1 MTKSKDNII
10 KNYLKKKKLLSKHN
24 DFYYA
29 KDSPIVTD
37 EQYDDIKKESIELER
52 NYTFLKKYGSV
63 KDSVGFK
70 PSSKFAKIKHARPML
85 SLSNAF
91 NASDIKDFIKKIN
104 NYLNNKNLELSFS
117 LEPKI
122 DGISA
127 SLTYSNGMLI
137 RGASRGDGT
146 TGEDIL
152 ENLKTIKQIPKKIT
166 GKDIPKILEI
176 RGEVYIGKKDFEKIK
191 EKFANPRNAAGGSL
205 RQKNSTV
212 TAKIPLQFFA
222 YAFGSI
228 NPQTF
233 KNQTDFLKKI
243 NEWGFKTN
251 PNNYLAENITG
262 IENQHNKLEKIRS
275 NLDYDIDGLV
285 IKINDL
291 SLQTRLGNTSNSPR
305 WAIAYKFSSV
315 QATTKVKDIIIQVG
329 RTGALTPV
337 AKVEPVTVGGVVV
350 SNATL
355 HNEEEIIRKD
365 IRIGDYVSIQRA
377 GDVIP
382 QIVSVDLSKREKNL
396 KKYNFPIK
404 CPSCGSQTIK
414 EINTNTKK
422 VDAVRRCLDKEYK
435 CQHIAK
441 EKLKH
446 FVSKDAFNID
456 GLGKKVIDQFW
467 ELKLIKTASD
477 IFNLNYLKIV
487 DLEGWGQLSVENL
500 KNAIN
505 NSSNIPLDK
514 FIYSLGIRHIG
525 EENAKLL
532 GNFFI
537 SIKKFTELF
546 NTSKRKSLLKNID
559 ELDGIGSAQLK
570 SLEEFFSNKSNCEVI
585 LSLIKSLNIK
595 NFKILNKNGKL
606 ISKTIMFTG
615 GFEKISRSEAKSL
628 VEENGGKVIG
638 SISKKLNIL
647 VTGNNK
653 PTNSKIEKA
662 KELGINIISENDWY
676 KFLNI

>member
-1 MTKSKDNII
+1 MPKKKDNIARS
-10 KNYLKKKKLLSKHN
+10 YLKKIKLLEQYNK
-24 DFYYA
+24 FYYD
-29 KDSPIVTD
+29 KDSPLISD
-37 EQYDDIKKESIELER
+37 ELYDNLKKEIIKLEKN
-52 NYTFLKKYGSV
+52 NYFLKKHGSIN
-63 KDSVGFK
+63 KKVGFK
-70 PSSKFAKIKHARPML
+70 PSSKFAKIKHAKPML
-85 SLSNAF
+85 SLANAF
-91 NASDIKDFIKKIN
+91 KVSDIDDFIKKIN
-104 NYLNNKNLELSFS
+104 NYLNNKNLKLSFS

-127 SLTYSNGMLI
+127 SLTYSNGILV
-137 RGASRGDGT
+137 RGVSRGDGT

-152 ENLKTIKQIPKKIT
+152 KNLKTIEQIPHKIS
-166 GKDIPKILEI
+166 GKNIPKILEI
-176 RGEVYIGKKDFEKIK
+176 RGEVYIGKKDFEKIN
-191 EKFANPRNAAGGSL
+191 ENFANPRNAAGGSL
-205 RQKNSTV
+205 RQKDSTV

-222 YAFGSI
+222 YAFGEI
-228 NPQTF
+228 EPLAF

-243 NEWGFKTN
+243 NEWGFRVN
-251 PNNYLAENITG
+251 PHNYLAKDILE
-262 IENQHNKLEKIRS
+262 IESQYNKIEKIRS

-291 SLQTRLGNTSNSPR
+291 HLQARLGNTSNSPR

-315 QATTKVKDIIIQVG
+315 KASTRVKDIIIQVG

-355 HNEEEIIRKD
+355 HNEEEIARKD

-382 QIVSVDLSKREKNL
+382 QIVLVDLNKREKNL
-396 KKYNFPIK
+396 KKYIFPTK
-404 CPSCGSQTIK
+404 CPSCGSQTVK

-422 VDAVRRCLDKEYK
+422 IDAVRRCLDREYK

-467 ELKLIKTASD
+467 ELKLIKTPSD
-477 IFNLNYLKIV
+477 IFNLNYTKIKNL
-487 DLEGWGQLSVENL
+487 DGWGQLSAENL
-500 KNAIN
+500 KIAIKK
-505 NSSNIPLDK
+505 SSNILLEK
-514 FIYSLGIRHIG
+514 FIYSIGIRHIG

-537 SIKKFTELF
+537 SIKKFVEILDKT
-546 NTSKRKSLLKNID
+546 KRKNLLKNIE
-559 ELDGIGSAQLK
+559 ELDGIGSAQLR
-570 SLEEFFSNKSNCEVI
+570 SLEEFFSNKSNSEAI
-585 LSLIKSLNIK
+585 LLLMKHLKVENS
-595 NFKILNKNGKL
+595 KIMNKNGKL
-606 ISKTIMFTG
+606 NGKTIMFTG

-628 VEENGGKVIG
+628 VEKNGGKVLG

-647 VTGNNK
+647 VTGNSK
-653 PTNSKIEKA
+653 PTKSKIEKA
-662 KELGINIISENDWY
+662 KDLDVRIISEIEWY

>member
-1 MTKSKDNII
+1 MSKKKDNIN
-10 KNYLKKKKLLSKHN
+10 KNYLQQTKLLDKYNRHYH
-24 DFYYA
+24 D

-37 EQYDDIKKESIELER
+37 QQYDDLKKKITELE
-52 NYTFLKKYGSV
+52 NKNSLLKKYGSIN
-63 KDSVGFK
+63 DNIGFK
-70 PSSKFAKIKHARPML
+70 PSSKFTKIKHAKPML
-85 SLSNAF
+85 SLANAF
-91 NASDIKDFIKKIN
+91 NVNDIKDFIKKIN
-104 NYLNNKNLELSFS
+104 NYLNNKNLNLSFS

-127 SLTYSNGMLI
+127 SLTYKNGLLI
-137 RGASRGDGT
+137 KGMSRGDGT
-146 TGEDIL
+146 VGEDIL
-152 ENLKTIKQIPKKIT
+152 ENLQTIKQIPKKIL
-166 GKDIPKILEI
+166 GKNVPKILEI
-176 RGEVYIGKKDFEKIK
+176 RGEVYIGKKDFEEIK

-212 TAKIPLQFFA
+212 TSKIPLQFIA
-222 YAFGSI
+222 YAFGEIEPLS
-228 NPQTF
+228 F

-243 NEWGFKTN
+243 NEWGFETN
-251 PNNYLAENITG
+251 SHNYLANNIG
-262 IENQHNKLEKIRS
+262 EIENQHNKIERMRS

-291 SLQTRLGNTSNSPR
+291 QLQTRLGNTSNSPR

-315 QATTKVKDIIIQVG
+315 KATTRVNDIIIQVG

-337 AKVEPVTVGGVVV
+337 AKVDPVTVGGVVV

-382 QIVSVDLSKREKNL
+382 QIVSVDLNKRKKTS
-396 KKYNFPIK
+396 KKYIFPTK

-414 EINTNTKK
+414 EININTKK

-467 ELKLIKTASD
+467 ELKLIKVPSD
-477 IFNLNYLKIV
+477 IFNLDYARIQN
-487 DLEGWGQLSVENL
+487 LEGWGDLSVKNL
-500 KNAIN
+500 RNSIN
-505 NSSNIPLDK
+505 VSSYIPLDK

-525 EENAKLL
+525 EENAKLI

-537 SIKKFTELF
+537 NIKKFIELF
-546 NTSKRKSLLKNID
+546 NISKRKILLKNIE

-570 SLEEFFSNKSNCEVI
+570 SLEDFFSNKSNSEVI
-585 LSLIKSLNIK
+585 QSLVK
-595 NFKILNKNGKL
+595 NLKIENSKILNKNGKL
-606 ISKTIMFTG
+606 SGKTIMFTG

-628 VEENGGKVIG
+628 VEENGGKVI
-638 SISKKLNIL
+638 SSVSKKLNIL
-647 VTGNNK
+647 VAGNSK
-653 PTNSKIEKA
+653 PTKSKINKS
-662 KELGINIISENDWY
+662 KELGVNIISENEWY